1 MSFLLNVITGYLNED
16 TEIRQSQA
24 EYDRKVQEAR
34 RKALEE
40 EKKDARKFK
49 QELYKSN
56 YNFYG
61 EVNKK
66 FMSAVADGKIPY
78 NASFSQI
85 IAHNQANPDNPVP
98 IDSFFKPVKDADYQ
112 SKYGDIKFKNKNNGN
127 SEDAMGFLS
136 EVSTFGSSSNFK
148 NRMALLRENK
158 PDSYNALLNDIQSNI
173 FKVNLKVFETDKSGT
188 QAFDPHS
195 IFGGLKNIEKF
206 NLGPSSTDKQVTQ
219 SQKMK
224 SINQAKE
231 QTNAPFYIVGKANQ
245 SGMVNVTPLNFEKTA
260 EINSAKQIG
269 KLIGSPNDIMS
280 ADYFVN
286 DYLEFQPDLSMD
298 EKVGIFKASA
308 VINTR
313 IDGVQGLDPD
323 RAMASVVGGKAD
335 KIFMDIS
342 TATGGNVKY
351 GVIAL
356 SPFMQGPYKDSSS
369 KVAGIKVTKPLVSKE
384 QYLVHRIFKV
394 PTDFKQTDKIS
405 FKAIQAHTQNNIDV
419 VQSFNTL
426 ENLVKQQ
433 GEGNV
438 QAYTLFKENIK
449 AIIDLDVGI
458 AGAVLRDLG
467 LGRVDND
474 SSASIGIKDRL
485 TSGYV
490 DKMQQRLEDA
500 GDDTTKEGITA
511 RKIEAIKISLAFKMA
526 RAADPSGRLS
536 NQDVEAQYVRLGRP
550 TFTKDATLELIELTR
565 GEFQKQADKFKLL
578 IQYGTGA
585 DPATDRDFK
594 FIDAAIAYDHLR
606 KESFAYQQFK
616 NRADT
621 KKSTPVIE
629 IGKTY
634 TGMKTKNPIQSL
646 VKDDGGLVYR
656 AVDKDGKFIGRT
668 YLDENNIILDPKTL
682 KVK

>member
-16 TEIRQSQA
+16 AEIKQSQA

-66 FMSAVADGKIPY
+66 FMSAVADGKVPY
-78 NASFSQI
+78 NANFSHI
-85 IAHNQANPDNPVP
+85 IAHNQANPNNPIP
-98 IDSFFKPVKDADYQ
+98 IESFFKPVKDADYQ
-112 SKYGDIKFKNKNNGN
+112 SKYGDIKFKNKSNGN
-127 SEDAMGFLS
+127 AEDALAYLS
-136 EVSTFGSSSNFK
+136 EVSTFGLSSSFN

-158 PDSYNALLNDIQSNI
+158 PDRYNALLNDIQQNI

-188 QAFDPHS
+188 QAFSPYS
-195 IFGGLKNIEKF
+195 IFGGLKNIDKF
-206 NLGPSSTDKQVTQ
+206 NLGPSSTDKQVALN
-219 SQKMK
+219 QKMK

-231 QTNAPFYIVGKANQ
+231 KTNAPFYIVGKANQ

-260 EINSAKQIG
+260 EINSAKQVG

-280 ADYFVN
+280 GDYFVN
-286 DYLEFQPDLSMD
+286 DYLEFQPDLDMN
-298 EKVGIFKASA
+298 EKIGIFKASA

-313 IDGVQGLDPD
+313 IDGIRGLDPD
-323 RAMASVVGGKAD
+323 RAMASVIGGKAH

-342 TATGGNVKY
+342 TATNGNVKY

-369 KVAGIKVTKPLVSKE
+369 KAPGFQVTKPLISKQ
-384 QYLVHRIFKV
+384 QYLVHRVFKV
-394 PTDFKQTDKIS
+394 ATDFKPTNKIS
-405 FKAIQAHTQNNIDV
+405 FAAIEEHTRNNKDV
-419 VQSFNTL
+419 VLTFNDL
-426 ENLVKQQ
+426 ERLVKEQD
-433 GEGNV
+433 EGNV
-438 QAYTLFKENIK
+438 QAYSLFKENLK
-449 AIIDLDVGI
+449 AIIDLDQGI
-458 AGAVLRDLG
+458 AGAILRDLG
-467 LGRVDND
+467 LESVDDDSND
-474 SSASIGIKDRL
+474 SIGIKDRL

-490 DKMQQRLEDA
+490 DKMQQRLESS
-500 GDDTTKEGITA
+500 EGVTA
-511 RKIEAIKISLAFKMA
+511 RQIEALKISLAFKMA

-536 NQDVEAQYVRLGRP
+536 NQDVEAQYVRLGKGS
-550 TFTKDATLELIELTR
+550 FTKAATLELIEQTR
-565 GEFQKQADKFKLL
+565 AEFQRQVDKFDLL

-621 KKSTPVIE
+621 KKSTPVTK
-629 IGKTY
+629 IGETY

-646 VKDDGGLVYR
+646 VKGDGGLVYR
-656 AVDKDGKFIGRT
+656 AVDKNGKFIGRT

>member
-16 TEIRQSQA
+16 TDIKQSQA

-49 QELYKSN
+49 QELFKSN
-56 YNFYG
+56 YNFQG
-61 EVNKK
+61 EVFKK
-66 FMSAVADGKIPY
+66 YTSAVADNKIPY
-78 NASFSQI
+78 DPKFSQI
-85 IAHNQANPDNPVP
+85 IAYNQANPNNTIP
-98 IDSFFKPVKDADYQ
+98 IDSFFKPIKDADYQ
-112 SKYGDIKFKNKNNGN
+112 SKYGDIKFKNKSNGN
-127 SEDAMGFLS
+127 SEDALGYLS

-148 NRMALLRENK
+148 NRMALLKENK
-158 PDSYNALLNDIQSNI
+158 PDLYNAFLNDIQQNI
-173 FKVNLKVFETDKSGT
+173 FKVNLKVFDTDKSGT

-219 SQKMK
+219 NTKMNL
-224 SINQAKE
+224 INQAKE
-231 QTNAPFYIVGKANQ
+231 KTNAPFYIVGKANQ
-245 SGMVNVTPLNFEKTA
+245 SGMVNVSPLNFEKTS
-260 EINSAKQIG
+260 EINSAKQVG
-269 KLIGSPNDIMS
+269 KLIGSPNDVMS
-280 ADYFVN
+280 GDYFVN
-286 DYLEFQPDLSMD
+286 DYLEFQPDLDMN
-298 EKVGIFKASA
+298 EKIGIFKAST

-313 IDGVQGLDPD
+313 VDGIQGLDPD
-323 RAMASVVGGKAD
+323 RAMASVIGGKAH

-342 TATGGNVKY
+342 TATNGNVKY

-369 KVAGIKVTKPLVSKE
+369 KAPGFQVTKPLISKQ
-384 QYLVHRIFKV
+384 QYLVHRVFKV
-394 PTDFKQTDKIS
+394 ATDFKPTDKIS
-405 FKAIQAHTQNNIDV
+405 FKAIDEHTRNNKDV
-419 VQSFNTL
+419 VLTFNEL
-426 ENLVKQQ
+426 ERLVKAQP
-433 GEGNV
+433 EGNV
-438 QAYTLFKENIK
+438 QAYSLFKENLK
-449 AIIDLDVGI
+449 AIIDLDQGI
-458 AGAVLRDLG
+458 AGAIVRDLG
-467 LGRVDND
+467 LESVDND
-474 SSASIGIKDRL
+474 SNDSIGIKDRL

-490 DKMQQRLEDA
+490 DKMQQRLENV
-500 GDDTTKEGITA
+500 EGVTA
-511 RKIEAIKISLAFKMA
+511 RQIEALKISLAFKMA

-536 NQDVEAQYVRLGRP
+536 NQDVEAQYVRLGKGS
-550 TFTKDATLELIELTR
+550 FTKESTLALIEQTR
-565 GEFQKQADKFKLL
+565 GEFQRQVDKFDLL

-634 TGMKTKNPIQSL
+634 TGMRTKNPIRTFVTS
-646 VKDDGGLVYR
+646 DDRPVYR
-656 AVDKDGKFIGRT
+656 AVDKDGKFIGQT
-668 YLDENNIILDPKTL
+668 YLDENMIVLDSNTL
-682 KVK
+682 KEAK